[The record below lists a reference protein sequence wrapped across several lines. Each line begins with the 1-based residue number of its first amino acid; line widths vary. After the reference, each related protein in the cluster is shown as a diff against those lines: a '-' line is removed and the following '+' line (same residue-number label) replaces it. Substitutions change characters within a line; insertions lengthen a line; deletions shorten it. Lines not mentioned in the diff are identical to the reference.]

1 MENKNVRKRGM
12 KIKIN
17 YSIIIISSSFFF
29 VALLNFVVVIDLV
42 VVVVIT
48 AAAASARGGSFF
60 TLATYRFSFP
70 MAFSHVFNR
79 FTNKSSDGL
88 SKFISKLLE
97 SREMAQVY
105 HWTVKGDMG
114 SHAAHLALQ
123 TYYEEVIEFIDDIV
137 EIYQGQYGLIE
148 GYDIIDTTDS
158 KSKDRL
164 DYFKEAVE
172 FVKSERTCIKAE
184 DTHIH
189 NIVDELIA
197 LQYKTIYKLTY
208 NK

>member
-1 MENKNVRKRGM
+1 MKKFSDFKPVKKKIFEAESNLPGNYEDMSKEELIKLMAGQSKTDEAEDNKDEAEEEKSEEN
-12 KIKIN
+12 
-17 YSIIIISSSFFF
+17 SE
-29 VALLNFVVVIDLV
+29 
-42 VVVVIT
+42 T
-48 AAAASARGGSFF
+48 PGSND
-60 TLATYRFSFP
+60 
-70 MAFSHVFNR
+70 V
-79 FTNKSSDGL
+79 

-114 SHAAHLALQ
+114 SHAAHLALEV
-123 TYYEEVIEFIDDIV
+123 YYTEVIEFIDDIV

-158 KSKDRL
+158 KSKDKL

-172 FVKSERTCIKAE
+172 FVKSGRKCIKAE

-189 NIVDELIA
+189 NIIDELIA

>member
-1 MENKNVRKRGM
+1 MKKFSDFKPVKKKIFEAESNLPGNYEDMSKEELIKLMAGQSKTEEAEDNKDEAEEEKSEV
-12 KIKIN
+12 
-17 YSIIIISSSFFF
+17 SSEDS
-29 VALLNFVVVIDLV
+29 
-42 VVVVIT
+42 
-48 AAAASARGGSFF
+48 GSND
-60 TLATYRFSFP
+60 
-70 MAFSHVFNR
+70 V
-79 FTNKSSDGL
+79 

-114 SHAAHLALQ
+114 SHAAHLALEA
-123 TYYEEVIEFIDDIV
+123 YYSGVIEFIDDIV

-148 GYDIIDTTDS
+148 GYDVIDTADS
-158 KSKDRL
+158 RSKDRL
-164 DYFKEAVE
+164 DYFKEIVE
-172 FVKSERTCIKAE
+172 FVKSGRTCIKAE

-189 NIVDELIA
+189 NIIDELIA

>member
-1 MENKNVRKRGM
+1 MKKFSDFKPVKKKIFEAEANLPGNYEDMSKEELLKLMAGQSKTDEVEDNKDEAEEEKSEVN
-12 KIKIN
+12 
-17 YSIIIISSSFFF
+17 SEES
-29 VALLNFVVVIDLV
+29 
-42 VVVVIT
+42 
-48 AAAASARGGSFF
+48 GSND
-60 TLATYRFSFP
+60 
-70 MAFSHVFNR
+70 V
-79 FTNKSSDGL
+79 

-114 SHAAHLALQ
+114 SHAAHLALEA
-123 TYYEEVIEFIDDIV
+123 YYDGVIGFIDDIV

-148 GYDIIDTTDS
+148 GYDVIDTTDS

-164 DYFKEAVE
+164 DYFKETVE
-172 FVKSERTCIKAE
+172 FVKSSRKCIKAE

>member
-1 MENKNVRKRGM
+1 MKKFSDFKPVKKKIFEAEANLPGNYEDMSKEELIKLMAGQSKTEEAEDNEAEEEKSEN
-12 KIKIN
+12 
-17 YSIIIISSSFFF
+17 SE
-29 VALLNFVVVIDLV
+29 
-42 VVVVIT
+42 T
-48 AAAASARGGSFF
+48 TGSND
-60 TLATYRFSFP
+60 
-70 MAFSHVFNR
+70 V
-79 FTNKSSDGL
+79 

-97 SREMAQVY
+97 SREMSQVY

-123 TYYEEVIEFIDDIV
+123 AYYEEVIEFIDDIV

-164 DYFKEAVE
+164 DYFKETVE
-172 FVKSERTCIKAE
+172 YVRSARKCIKEE

-189 NIVDELIA
+189 NIIDELVA

>member
-1 MENKNVRKRGM
+1 MKRFSEIQKKKSNVLRRIHEADETTANLPSNYQDMSKEELLALMSGKKEQPEPKQEGEENKGEEKVEV
-12 KIKIN
+12 
-17 YSIIIISSSFFF
+17 SE
-29 VALLNFVVVIDLV
+29 
-42 VVVVIT
+42 
-48 AAAASARGGSFF
+48 GGD
-60 TLATYRFSFP
+60 
-70 MAFSHVFNR
+70 V
-79 FTNKSSDGL
+79 

-114 SHAAHLALQ
+114 SHAAHLALEA
-123 TYYEEVIEFIDDIV
+123 YYDGVIGFIDDVV
-137 EIYQGQYGLIE
+137 EIYQGQYGIIE
-148 GYDIIDTTDS
+148 GYDIIDTTDA

-164 DYFKEAVE
+164 DYFKETVE
-172 FVKSERTCIKAE
+172 FVKSARKCIKAE

>member
-1 MENKNVRKRGM
+1 MM
-12 KIKIN
+12 K
-17 YSIIIISSSFFF
+17 
-29 VALLNFVVVIDLV
+29 
-42 VVVVIT
+42 
-48 AAAASARGGSFF
+48 
-60 TLATYRFSFP
+60 RFSEIQK
-70 MAFSHVFNR
+70 
-79 FTNKSSDGL
+79 KSRVLKRINESESNLPENFEDMSKEELIKLMSGQSKSEETEEKNEQEEERGEEPKGENGDV

-114 SHAAHLALQ
+114 SHAAHLALEA
-123 TYYEEVIEFIDDIV
+123 YYDGVIGFIDDIV

-148 GYDIIDTTDS
+148 GYDVIDTTDA

-164 DYFKEAVE
+164 DYFKETVE
-172 FVKSERTCIKAE
+172 FVKSGRTCIKAE

-189 NIVDELIA
+189 TVVDELIA

>member
-1 MENKNVRKRGM
+1 MKKFSDFKPVKKKIFEAESNLPGNYEDMSKEELIKLMAGQSKTEEAEDNKDEAEEEKSEE
-12 KIKIN
+12 KSK
-17 YSIIIISSSFFF
+17 
-29 VALLNFVVVIDLV
+29 
-42 VVVVIT
+42 T
-48 AAAASARGGSFF
+48 PGSND
-60 TLATYRFSFP
+60 
-70 MAFSHVFNR
+70 V
-79 FTNKSSDGL
+79 

-114 SHAAHLALQ
+114 SHAAHLALEA
-123 TYYEEVIEFIDDIV
+123 YYDGVIGFIDDIV
-137 EIYQGQYGLIE
+137 EIYQGQYGIIE

-164 DYFKEAVE
+164 DYFKETVE
-172 FVKSERTCIKAE
+172 FVKSGRTCIKAE

>member
-1 MENKNVRKRGM
+1 M
-12 KIKIN
+12 K
-17 YSIIIISSSFFF
+17 
-29 VALLNFVVVIDLV
+29 
-42 VVVVIT
+42 
-48 AAAASARGGSFF
+48 
-60 TLATYRFSFP
+60 RFSEIQNKKSP
-70 MAFSHVFNR
+70 ALRRINEADETQANLPSNYQDMSKEELIKLMSGNKETE
-79 FTNKSSDGL
+79 TNKEEEKSEREDVKVSEGGDV

-114 SHAAHLALQ
+114 SHAAHLALEA
-123 TYYEEVIEFIDDIV
+123 YYSGVIEFIDDIV

-148 GYDIIDTTDS
+148 GYDVIDTTDS

-164 DYFKEAVE
+164 DYFKEIVE
-172 FVKSERTCIKAE
+172 FVKSERTCIKSE

>member
-1 MENKNVRKRGM
+1 MKKFSDFKPVKKKIFEAESNLPSNYEDMSKEELLKLMSGQTKSEENTEDHEEEKSEENSEV
-12 KIKIN
+12 
-17 YSIIIISSSFFF
+17 S
-29 VALLNFVVVIDLV
+29 
-42 VVVVIT
+42 
-48 AAAASARGGSFF
+48 GSNDVS
-60 TLATYRFSFP
+60 T
-70 MAFSHVFNR
+70 
-79 FTNKSSDGL
+79 
-88 SKFISKLLE
+88 FISKLLE

-114 SHAAHLALQ
+114 SHAAHLALEA
-123 TYYEEVIEFIDDIV
+123 YYSGVIEFIDDIV

-148 GYDIIDTTDS
+148 GYDVIDTADS

-164 DYFKEAVE
+164 DYFKEIVE
-172 FVKSERTCIKAE
+172 FVKSGRTCIKAE

-189 NIVDELIA
+189 NIIDELIA

>member
-1 MENKNVRKRGM
+1 MKKFSDFKPVKKKIFEADSNLPSNYEDMSKEELLKLMSIQSKGEDNKEE
-12 KIKIN
+12 
-17 YSIIIISSSFFF
+17 
-29 VALLNFVVVIDLV
+29 AEEE
-42 VVVVIT
+42 
-48 AAAASARGGSFF
+48 
-60 TLATYRFSFP
+60 
-70 MAFSHVFNR
+70 
-79 FTNKSSDGL
+79 KSEETTETVDSNDV
-88 SKFISKLLE
+88 STFISKLLE

-114 SHAAHLALQ
+114 SHAAHLALEA
-123 TYYEEVIEFIDDIV
+123 YYDGVIGFIDDIV
-137 EIYQGQYGLIE
+137 EIYQGQYGIIE
-148 GYDIIDTTDS
+148 GYDVIDTTDS

-164 DYFKEAVE
+164 DYFKETVE
-172 FVKSERTCIKAE
+172 FVKSARKCIKAE

>member
-1 MENKNVRKRGM
+1 M
-12 KIKIN
+12 K
-17 YSIIIISSSFFF
+17 
-29 VALLNFVVVIDLV
+29 
-42 VVVVIT
+42 
-48 AAAASARGGSFF
+48 
-60 TLATYRFSFP
+60 RFSEIQKKSRVLKRINESESNLP
-70 MAFSHVFNR
+70 ENYEDMSKEELIKLMAGQSK
-79 FTNKSSDGL
+79 TEEAEDNKDEAEEEKSEENSETPGSNDV

-189 NIVDELIA
+189 NIIDELIA

>member
-1 MENKNVRKRGM
+1 MKKFSDFKRPL
-12 KIKIN
+12 KKIN
-17 YSIIIISSSFFF
+17 EDQDMMTGMPK
-29 VALLNFVVVIDLV
+29 ANLPE
-42 VVVVIT
+42 
-48 AAAASARGGSFF
+48 GSEENSGEKAEDKKEESKE
-60 TLATYRFSFP
+60 TGS
-70 MAFSHVFNR
+70 V
-79 FTNKSSDGL
+79 

-114 SHAAHLALQ
+114 SHAAHLALEA
-123 TYYEEVIEFIDDIV
+123 YYSGVIEFIDDIV

-172 FVKSERTCIKAE
+172 FVKSNRSCIKAE

-189 NIVDELIA
+189 NIVDEVVA
-197 LQYKTIYKLTY
+197 LLYRTIYKLTY

>member
-1 MENKNVRKRGM
+1 M
-12 KIKIN
+12 K
-17 YSIIIISSSFFF
+17 
-29 VALLNFVVVIDLV
+29 
-42 VVVVIT
+42 
-48 AAAASARGGSFF
+48 
-60 TLATYRFSFP
+60 RFSEIQK
-70 MAFSHVFNR
+70 
-79 FTNKSSDGL
+79 KSRVLKRINEADEIQANLPSNYEDMSKEELLALMSGKKEQPEEEEKESEEKVEVSEGGDV

-172 FVKSERTCIKAE
+172 FVKSERTCIKSE

-189 NIVDELIA
+189 NIIDELIA

>member
-1 MENKNVRKRGM
+1 M
-12 KIKIN
+12 K
-17 YSIIIISSSFFF
+17 
-29 VALLNFVVVIDLV
+29 
-42 VVVVIT
+42 
-48 AAAASARGGSFF
+48 
-60 TLATYRFSFP
+60 RFSEIQKRKVRRLNESEEANLP
-70 MAFSHVFNR
+70 QNYQDMSKEELLALMSGKKELQPEPKEEEKEVSETTENG
-79 FTNKSSDGL
+79 DV

-148 GYDIIDTTDS
+148 GYDVIDTTDS

-164 DYFKEAVE
+164 DYFKETVE
-172 FVKSERTCIKAE
+172 FVKSARKCIKAE

>member
-1 MENKNVRKRGM
+1 MKKFSDFKPVKKKIFEAESNLPGNYEDMSKEELIKLMAGQSKTDEAEDNKDEAEEEKSEEN
-12 KIKIN
+12 
-17 YSIIIISSSFFF
+17 SE
-29 VALLNFVVVIDLV
+29 
-42 VVVVIT
+42 T
-48 AAAASARGGSFF
+48 PGSND
-60 TLATYRFSFP
+60 
-70 MAFSHVFNR
+70 V
-79 FTNKSSDGL
+79 

-172 FVKSERTCIKAE
+172 FVKSERTCIKSE

>member
-1 MENKNVRKRGM
+1 M
-12 KIKIN
+12 K
-17 YSIIIISSSFFF
+17 
-29 VALLNFVVVIDLV
+29 
-42 VVVVIT
+42 
-48 AAAASARGGSFF
+48 
-60 TLATYRFSFP
+60 RFSELQK
-70 MAFSHVFNR
+70 
-79 FTNKSSDGL
+79 KSKVRRIFEAEEGANLPSNYKDMSKEELIKLMSGQAGKEEVKETEDNEEKQESSEESGDV

-114 SHAAHLALQ
+114 SHAAHLALEA
-123 TYYEEVIEFIDDIV
+123 YYDGVIGFIDDIV

-148 GYDIIDTTDS
+148 GYDVIDTTDA

-164 DYFKEAVE
+164 DYFKETVE
-172 FVKSERTCIKAE
+172 FVKSGRTCIKSE

>member
-1 MENKNVRKRGM
+1 M
-12 KIKIN
+12 K
-17 YSIIIISSSFFF
+17 
-29 VALLNFVVVIDLV
+29 
-42 VVVVIT
+42 
-48 AAAASARGGSFF
+48 
-60 TLATYRFSFP
+60 RFSDIQKRKVKRVNEAEANLPSNFED
-70 MAFSHVFNR
+70 MSKEELIKLMSG
-79 FTNKSSDGL
+79 NKQEQPDPEKKEEADKKEESIEGGDV

-114 SHAAHLALQ
+114 SHAAHLALEA
-123 TYYEEVIEFIDDIV
+123 YYDGVIGFIDDIV

-148 GYDIIDTTDS
+148 GYDVIDTTDS

-164 DYFKEAVE
+164 DYFKEVVE
-172 FVKSERTCIKAE
+172 FVKSGRNCIKAE

-189 NIVDELIA
+189 NIIDELIA

>member
-1 MENKNVRKRGM
+1 M
-12 KIKIN
+12 K
-17 YSIIIISSSFFF
+17 
-29 VALLNFVVVIDLV
+29 
-42 VVVVIT
+42 
-48 AAAASARGGSFF
+48 
-60 TLATYRFSFP
+60 RFSEIQK
-70 MAFSHVFNR
+70 
-79 FTNKSSDGL
+79 KSRVLRRINEADETQANLPSNYEDMSKEELLSLMSGKKEQPESKEEEEKEEIEVAEGGDV

-114 SHAAHLALQ
+114 SHAAHLALEV
-123 TYYEEVIEFIDDIV
+123 YYTEVIEFIDDIV

-172 FVKSERTCIKAE
+172 FVKSERTCIKSE

-189 NIVDELIA
+189 NIIDELIA

>member
-1 MENKNVRKRGM
+1 MKKFSDFKPVKKKIFEAEANLPGNYEDMSKEELIKLMAGQSKTEEAEDNKDEAEEEKSEVN
-12 KIKIN
+12 
-17 YSIIIISSSFFF
+17 SEES
-29 VALLNFVVVIDLV
+29 
-42 VVVVIT
+42 
-48 AAAASARGGSFF
+48 GSND
-60 TLATYRFSFP
+60 
-70 MAFSHVFNR
+70 V
-79 FTNKSSDGL
+79 

-114 SHAAHLALQ
+114 SHAAHLALEA
-123 TYYEEVIEFIDDIV
+123 YYDGVIGFIDDIV

-148 GYDIIDTTDS
+148 GYDVIDTTDS

-164 DYFKEAVE
+164 DYFKETVE
-172 FVKSERTCIKAE
+172 FVKSSRKCIKAE

>member
-1 MENKNVRKRGM
+1 MKRFSEIEKRKVRRLNESEEANLPQNYQDMSKEELLALMSGKKEQPEPKQEGEENKGEEKVEV
-12 KIKIN
+12 
-17 YSIIIISSSFFF
+17 SE
-29 VALLNFVVVIDLV
+29 
-42 VVVVIT
+42 
-48 AAAASARGGSFF
+48 GGD
-60 TLATYRFSFP
+60 
-70 MAFSHVFNR
+70 V
-79 FTNKSSDGL
+79 

-114 SHAAHLALQ
+114 SHAAHLALEA
-123 TYYEEVIEFIDDIV
+123 YYDGVIGFIDDVV
-137 EIYQGQYGLIE
+137 EIYQGQYGIIE
-148 GYDIIDTTDS
+148 GYDIIDTTDA

-164 DYFKEAVE
+164 DYFKETVE
-172 FVKSERTCIKAE
+172 FVKSARKCIKAE

>member
-1 MENKNVRKRGM
+1 M
-12 KIKIN
+12 KKFSEFKGKYKKIN
-17 YSIIIISSSFFF
+17 ENIGDVPANLPAEVSQESENS
-29 VALLNFVVVIDLV
+29 
-42 VVVVIT
+42 
-48 AAAASARGGSFF
+48 
-60 TLATYRFSFP
+60 P
-70 MAFSHVFNR
+70 
-79 FTNKSSDGL
+79 KSDI

-114 SHAAHLALQ
+114 SHAAHLALES
-123 TYYEEVIEFIDDIV
+123 YYNGVIEFIDDII

-148 GYDIIDTTDS
+148 GYDVIDTGDS

-164 DYFKEAVE
+164 DYFKETVE
-172 FVKSERTCIKAE
+172 FVKTNRNCIKSE

-189 NIVDELIA
+189 NIIDELIA

>member
-1 MENKNVRKRGM
+1 MKKFSDFKPVKKKIFEAEANLPGNYEDMSKEELLKLMAGQSKTDEVEDNKDEAEEEKSEVN
-12 KIKIN
+12 
-17 YSIIIISSSFFF
+17 SEES
-29 VALLNFVVVIDLV
+29 
-42 VVVVIT
+42 
-48 AAAASARGGSFF
+48 GSND
-60 TLATYRFSFP
+60 
-70 MAFSHVFNR
+70 V
-79 FTNKSSDGL
+79 

-148 GYDIIDTTDS
+148 GYDVIDTTDS

-189 NIVDELIA
+189 NIIDELIA

>member
-1 MENKNVRKRGM
+1 MKKFSDFKPVKKKIFEAESNLPGNYEDMSKEELIKLMAGQSKTEEAEDNKDEAEEEKSEEN
-12 KIKIN
+12 
-17 YSIIIISSSFFF
+17 SE
-29 VALLNFVVVIDLV
+29 
-42 VVVVIT
+42 T
-48 AAAASARGGSFF
+48 PGSND
-60 TLATYRFSFP
+60 
-70 MAFSHVFNR
+70 V
-79 FTNKSSDGL
+79 

-114 SHAAHLALQ
+114 SHAAHLALEA
-123 TYYEEVIEFIDDIV
+123 YYDGVIGFIDDIV

-164 DYFKEAVE
+164 DYFKETVE

-189 NIVDELIA
+189 NIIDELIA

>member
-1 MENKNVRKRGM
+1 MKKFSDFKPVKKKIFEAESNLPSNYEDMSKEELLKLMSGQTKSEENTEEREEER
-12 KIKIN
+12 
-17 YSIIIISSSFFF
+17 SEETS
-29 VALLNFVVVIDLV
+29 
-42 VVVVIT
+42 
-48 AAAASARGGSFF
+48 GSNDVS
-60 TLATYRFSFP
+60 T
-70 MAFSHVFNR
+70 
-79 FTNKSSDGL
+79 
-88 SKFISKLLE
+88 FISKLLE

-114 SHAAHLALQ
+114 SHAAHLALEA
-123 TYYEEVIEFIDDIV
+123 YYDGVIGFIDDIV

-148 GYDIIDTTDS
+148 GYDVIDTTDS

-164 DYFKEAVE
+164 DYFKETVE
-172 FVKSERTCIKAE
+172 YVKSARKCIKAE

>member
-1 MENKNVRKRGM
+1 MKKFSDFKPVKKKIFEAESNLPGNYEDMSKEELIKLMAGQSKTEEAEDNKDEAEEEK
-12 KIKIN
+12 
-17 YSIIIISSSFFF
+17 SEETSE
-29 VALLNFVVVIDLV
+29 
-42 VVVVIT
+42 T
-48 AAAASARGGSFF
+48 PGSND
-60 TLATYRFSFP
+60 
-70 MAFSHVFNR
+70 V
-79 FTNKSSDGL
+79 

>member
-1 MENKNVRKRGM
+1 MKKFSNFKPVKKKIFEAEANLPGNYEDMSKEELIKLMAGQSKAEEAEDNKDEAEEEKSEN
-12 KIKIN
+12 
-17 YSIIIISSSFFF
+17 SE
-29 VALLNFVVVIDLV
+29 
-42 VVVVIT
+42 T
-48 AAAASARGGSFF
+48 PGSND
-60 TLATYRFSFP
+60 
-70 MAFSHVFNR
+70 V
-79 FTNKSSDGL
+79 

-114 SHAAHLALQ
+114 SHAAHLALEA
-123 TYYEEVIEFIDDIV
+123 YYSGVIEFIDDIV

-172 FVKSERTCIKAE
+172 FVKSNRICIKAE